1 MAKSIAQRQRVV
13 LENGFVASTGSES
26 FSIID
31 ANEIGQLLLERGE
44 LFKDEWIR
52 VVNQKNIIAS
62 GNIERDLTFYLQN
75 EPESATLFIEF
86 PYYAKFVDRG
96 VKGVAKLP
104 NGKANPFKDRNA
116 PDSPY
121 QYKNF
126 GMSAEGRASLKK
138 WMSQGK
144 AKVSS
149 RDVKRYGAFRTE
161 SKFKK
166 ISEADSK
173 LNTLIYNIKKY
184 GIKKR
189 NFITPIVQK
198 SFQGFEQELA
208 DAIGKKVSIVILA

>member
-1 MAKSIAQRQRVV
+1 MAKSIAQRQKVV
-13 LENGFVASTGSES
+13 LENGFLASTGSES

-52 VVNQKNIIAS
+52 VVNEKNIIAS

-96 VKGVAKLP
+96 VKGVRSSK
-104 NGKANPFKDRNA
+104 NA
-116 PDSPY
+116 PDSPF
-121 QYKNF
+121 QFKNY

-138 WMSQGK
+138 WLSTAK

-149 RDVKRYGAFRTE
+149 RDVKKYGAVRTE
-161 SKFKK
+161 KKFKK